1 MKKFNRSTVLK
12 IAAQAVQSSFN
23 NALIRSISLAQLAL
37 HGEITESERLEIVG
51 LSSKPESTDAVNYAK
66 YNYAGKLIVAAKQVL
81 NCELDFQNRVKAVD
95 LASAKSMEEFQVVQ
109 ALKGCFITD
118 QNSWNKAVNMNLT
131 ADAKL
136 ALEAAKVANA
146 QAKAAKA
153 PKSTKAPENNA
164 VTVTATANSAAPDSA
179 TVEAGQAAQAQA
191 DTVALAMAALA
202 EALTVKDGIGQLLA
216 TLSHVDPAV
225 ALVEVVNYHRAEMA
239 RMTLEL
245 EQAKAQKP
253 ARRTA

>member
-1 MKKFNRSTVLK
+1 MKKFNRSTVLT

-23 NALIRSISLAQLAL
+23 NVLIRSISLAQLAL
-37 HGEITESERLEIVG
+37 HGQVTDAERLQIVG
-51 LSSKPESTDAVNYAK
+51 LSAKPDVSDAVNYAK
-66 YNYAGKLIVAAKQVL
+66 FNYAGKLIKAAEQCL
-81 NCELDFQNRVKAVD
+81 NTTIEFQTSLKAVD
-95 LASAKSMEEFQVVQ
+95 VSDAKSMENFQVVQ

-118 QNSWNKAVNMNLT
+118 QNSWNKAVTLNLT

-136 ALEAAKVANA
+136 AIEAAK
-146 QAKAAKA
+146 QAKDAAK
-153 PKSTKAPENNA
+153 PSK
-164 VTVTATANSAAPDSA
+164 VTTQTTETATAKGTDSA
-179 TVEAGQAAQAQA
+179 TLEAGQAAQEQA
-191 DTVALAMAALA
+191 DTVSLAMAALA

-245 EQAKAQKP
+245 EAAKAPAKNPQRQQK
-253 ARRTA
+253 AA